1 MCHVIANVYIFVSVH
16 WHAGDRVSLFCLQ
29 VSEYSTHKVLYI
41 VECTDNQSFVNI
53 YKEKYIKRQCI
64 GVIQ

>member
-1 MCHVIANVYIFVSVH
+1 M
-16 WHAGDRVSLFCLQ
+16 HAGDRVSLFCLQ